1 MMAGAPEKKARSAE
15 LGKGRLRALLY
26 LAAAV
31 LAALGTAVLLTRYM
45 DTRVAAVRVPTEKV
59 VVAAMELPIATE
71 LELKALATVDWPA
84 ASLPEG
90 TAKDPKDL
98 EGRIV
103 NATIAKGE
111 PILLSRL
118 ASEDDTGKGA
128 LSTVLSPGM
137 RAMSV
142 RVDDVVGVAG
152 FIHPG
157 DHVDVIVTMSPDLG
171 SSPPVSKIILQYVKV
186 LTVGQELEGRAAD
199 PQKPVPATVATL
211 MVDSDQ
217 AERLALAAS
226 KGQLVLALRSS
237 IDTETVATAGVAPK
251 GLLSGSAA
259 IAERPRLRRSRR
271 VEVMKQDPPPP
282 PDSKMVEILRGDM
295 FEKRDFQKDGNP

>member
-1 MMAGAPEKKARSAE
+1 
-15 LGKGRLRALLY
+15 
-26 LAAAV
+26 
-31 LAALGTAVLLTRYM
+31 
-45 DTRVAAVRVPTEKV
+45 
-59 VVAAMELPIATE
+59 
-71 LELKALATVDWPA
+71 
-84 ASLPEG
+84 
-90 TAKDPKDL
+90 
-98 EGRIV
+98 
-103 NATIAKGE
+103 
-111 PILLSRL
+111 
-118 ASEDDTGKGA
+118 
-128 LSTVLSPGM
+128 
-137 RAMSV
+137 
-142 RVDDVVGVAG
+142 
-152 FIHPG
+152 
-157 DHVDVIVTMSPDLG
+157 
-171 SSPPVSKIILQYVKV
+171 VSKIILQYVKV

-259 IAERPRLRRSRR
+259 IAERPRLRRSRK
-271 VEVMKQDPPPP
+271 VEVMKQEPPPP

>member
-1 MMAGAPEKKARSAE
+1 MAGAPEKKERSAE
-15 LGKGRLRALLY
+15 GKGRLRALLY

-45 DTRVAAVRVPTEKV
+45 DTRVAAVRIPTEKV
-59 VVAAMELPIATE
+59 VVAATELPIATE
-71 LELKALATVDWPA
+71 LELGALATIDWPA

-90 TAKDPKDL
+90 TVKDPKDL

-111 PILLSRL
+111 VILLSKL
-118 ASEDDTGKGA
+118 ASVDETGKGA

-186 LTVGQELEGRAAD
+186 LTVGQELEGRAAAD
-199 PQKPVPATVATL
+199 PQKPVAATVATL

-226 KGQLVLALRSS
+226 QGQLVLALRSS
-237 IDTETVATAGVAPK
+237 IDTEMVATAGVAPRV
-251 GLLSGSAA
+251 LLSGSAA
-259 IAERPRLRRSRR
+259 IAVRRVRRSRK
-271 VEVMKQDPPPP
+271 VEVVKQGPTPPQN
-282 PDSKMVEILRGDM
+282 SQMVEILRGDM
-295 FEKRDFQKDGNP
+295 FEKRDFQRDGNP

>member
-1 MMAGAPEKKARSAE
+1 MAGAPEKRARSAA

-59 VVAAMELPIATE
+59 VVAAAELPIATE
-71 LELKALATVDWPA
+71 LELKVLSTVDWPA
-84 ASLPEG
+84 AALPEG
-90 TAKDPKDL
+90 TVKDPKDL

-103 NATIAKGE
+103 NTTIAKGE
-111 PILLSRL
+111 PILLSKL

-186 LTVGQELEGRAAD
+186 LTVGQELEGRGAD
-199 PQKPVPATVATL
+199 PQKPVPAAVATL

-251 GLLSGSAA
+251 GLLSGSAP
-259 IAERPRLRRSRR
+259 IAERRVRRSRK
-271 VEVMKQDPPPP
+271 VEVMKQEPPPP